1 VLSRLAALYGKR
13 LAAEARLASRSK
25 EDAPLISEITGE
37 VLYDRIRRNSLLVRS
52 GALCYEV
59 FVPSGIASRL
69 RHAPE
74 SERRNPLTLYTIYYI
89 DGGLGGGHLTPKLVG
104 FLDPLDREFF
114 EAFTTVPG
122 VGFMK
127 ALKCLVQPL
136 NEIARAIERGDT
148 AFLTGLPGVGT
159 KTAERI
165 VTELRG
171 KMAKF
176 ALAPGDV
183 PLSIESEPASEL
195 RTEALQV
202 LEQLEYSRAEAQRMV
217 ADIFARH
224 KNLKSI
230 EEFLRKVF
238 EQRQQAANGP

>member
-1 VLSRLAALYGKR
+1 MGSHERVGR
-13 LAAEARLASRSK
+13 
-25 EDAPLISEITGE
+25 PLISEVTGE

-52 GALCYEV
+52 GPLCYEV

-69 RHAPE
+69 RHAPD

-127 ALKCLVQPL
+127 ALKCLIQPL
-136 NEIARAIERGDT
+136 NEIAGAIERGDT
-148 AFLTGLPGVGT
+148 LFLTGLPGIGT

-165 VTELRG
+165 VTELKG

-176 ALAPGDV
+176 ALAPNEE
-183 PLSIESEPASEL
+183 PLSIAKEPASEL
-195 RTEALQV
+195 RTEAQQV
-202 LEQLEYSRAEAQRMV
+202 LEQLEYSRSEAQRMV

-230 EEFLRKVF
+230 DEFLRRVF
-238 EQRQQAANGP
+238 EQRTQNAEL